1 MKSWSF
7 TERRRR
13 CLIAEPTFDCET
25 DDGTNFSTANSWD
38 VCGKTSNL
46 EQESTMNLTKMM
58 TVALVLGVGS
68 LATFLLTGQAASAPT
83 AELAKKCREMMIK
96 AYPPLPAGSSTG
108 HMLQQREYFRTC
120 IAQNGKMENI
130 AAPAESRGK

>member
-1 MKSWSF
+1 MRSWPYGARL
-7 TERRRR
+7 T
-13 CLIAEPTFDCET
+13 LIDCGA
-25 DDGTNFSTANSWD
+25 DDGTNPSTANSQE
-38 VCGKTSNL
+38 VCGKNPNL
-46 EQESTMNLTKMM
+46 EQESTMNLAKMM
-58 TVALVLGVGS
+58 TVALMLGVVS
-68 LATFLLTGQAASAPT
+68 LATSLLMGQAASAPT

-130 AAPAESRGK
+130 AAPAEGR

>member
-1 MKSWSF
+1 MEQISQRPILR
-7 TERRRR
+7 T
-13 CLIAEPTFDCET
+13 CA
-25 DDGTNFSTANSWD
+25 
-38 VCGKTSNL
+38 GKPSNL
-46 EQESTMNLTKMM
+46 EQERTVNLAKMM

-68 LATFLLTGQAASAPT
+68 LATSLLTGQAASAPT
-83 AELAKKCREMMIK
+83 AELAKKCRDMMIK

-130 AAPAESRGK
+130 VVPADGRGK